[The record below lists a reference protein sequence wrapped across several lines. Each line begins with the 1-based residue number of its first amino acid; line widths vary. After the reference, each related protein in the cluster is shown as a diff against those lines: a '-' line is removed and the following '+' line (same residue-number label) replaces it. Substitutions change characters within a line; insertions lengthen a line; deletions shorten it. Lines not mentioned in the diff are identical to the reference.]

1 MYVTSVCTCICV
13 VNAIAIQESVS
24 LVENDMQPSTL
35 KVSTKYNYSLSKYN
49 HLFRFHSRKWSKELP
64 KYFLT
69 SKIISEGTVLS
80 VLVIKR
86 LRNSLVNDQ
95 SQASYLTVVLIIGC
109 SSSRGPA
116 AANVPRG
123 SQPPPRLITQ
133 PEHTAVKADCGE
145 YCWCMG

>member
-35 KVSTKYNYSLSKYN
+35 KVSTKYIHCLITWF
-49 HLFRFHSRKWSKELP
+49 HFHSRKWSKELP